1 MPIIRRKFLQ
11 LAGAGVVAGALPGAA
26 RAESPYPSHSV
37 RVIVPVAAGGP
48 SDVIARMIGQKLSDR
63 LGQTFYIENI
73 PAGASNVG
81 TAIAAKAPADGYTIA
96 MISSSFVINPSL
108 YAKLSFDPVRDFAP
122 VMLVATSPHVLSVN
136 PSLPV
141 RDVKELIALVKANP
155 GKYSYASAGV
165 GQSAHLAAEL
175 FKLEYGLDLLHVPFN
190 GGAPAIMSTIG
201 GHTPIAFNALPT
213 SATAIKDGKLR
224 ALAVTSRERAPE
236 FPEVPTF
243 AEAGVPNQVSDF
255 INGIVAPAGT
265 SREIVD
271 LLHREIVSALAAR
284 DVKDRLA
291 QIGFVPAPNSPD
303 EFQAQ
308 VKAEIARWAK
318 VIHDAKIGRVE

>member
-1 MPIIRRKFLQ
+1 MPLIRRKFLQ
-11 LAGAGVVAGALPGAA
+11 LAGAGIVAGALPRAA
-26 RAESPYPSHSV
+26 RAAPYPSRPV

-48 SDVIARMIGQKLSDR
+48 SDVIARLIGQKLSDQ
-63 LGQTFYIENI
+63 LGQNFYVENI

-81 TAIAAKAPADGYTIA
+81 TGIAAKAAPDGYTIA
-96 MISSSFVINPSL
+96 VISSSFVVNISL
-108 YAKLSFDPVRDFAP
+108 YAKLPYDPLRDFVP
-122 VMLVATSPHVLSVN
+122 VMLVATSPHVLTVT
-136 PSLPV
+136 PSLPA

-190 GGAPAIMSTIG
+190 GGAPAVTSTIA

-213 SATAIKDGKLR
+213 AAVVIKDGKLR
-224 ALAVTSRERAPE
+224 ALAMTSRERAPA
-236 FPEVPTF
+236 FPDVPTF

-265 SREIVD
+265 SHEIID
-271 LLHREIVSALAAR
+271 LLHRETARALAAQ

-291 QIGFVPAPNSPD
+291 QIGFMPAPNSPG
-303 EFQAQ
+303 EFRAQ

-318 VIHDAKIGRVE
+318 VIHDANIRHVE